1 MVQPVRLTTRR
12 FFYLQKQPAFLPEY
26 ALAVQQ
32 SLPGCSIAPYTRHI
46 LTHWIVMNRAQLA
59 NSVLWNLFLITVGS
73 LIFSAGVNGVVV
85 HHNFITSGIYGLAL
99 LINYESGTFSP
110 SFWYLICNIQ
120 LFILGWFFVSRR
132 FFYYTL
138 YGVLA
143 VTLMTRL
150 MPLNFQI
157 EEQVYAAVAGGI
169 ICGIGSG
176 ITLRSLGS
184 AGGLDIIAVILTSR
198 FNIGVGKV
206 SLAANVLLF
215 SLAYSYYSPD
225 ILIASIIL
233 VFISS
238 IALDHVLALFNQRKV
253 VYIISDHHQEI
264 FDEFKD
270 ELQQGATYLKAQGAF
285 SGRDKHIIMT
295 IINNIQLKRLESIV
309 FGVDADALFIVED
322 SFNVLGSNFGKR
334 KMY

>member
-1 MVQPVRLTTRR
+1 M
-12 FFYLQKQPAFLPEY
+12 K
-26 ALAVQQ
+26 
-32 SLPGCSIAPYTRHI
+32 
-46 LTHWIVMNRAQLA
+46 RAQLA
-59 NSVLWNLFLITVGS
+59 NSVLWNLLLITLGS
-73 LIFSAGVNGVVV
+73 LVFSAGVNGVVI

-99 LINYESGTFSP
+99 LIHYESATLSP
-110 SFWYLICNIQ
+110 SLWYLLCNIP

-132 FFYYTL
+132 FFFYTL

-143 VTLMTRL
+143 VTVMT
-150 MPLNFQI
+150 MFMSLNFKIEQQI
-157 EEQVYAAVAGGI
+157 YAAVAGGI

-184 AGGLDIIAVILTSR
+184 AGGLDIIAVILHSR

-215 SLAYSYYSPD
+215 SLASSYYSPD

-238 IALDHVLALFNQRKV
+238 VALDYVLSLFNQRKV
-253 VYIISDHHQEI
+253 VYIISDLHQEI
-264 FDEFKD
+264 FDQLKD
-270 ELQQGATYLKAQGAF
+270 HLNQGATYLKAQGAYT
-285 SGRDKHIIMT
+285 GRDKHIIMT
-295 IINNIQLKRLESIV
+295 IINNIQLKKLESIV
-309 FGVDADALFIVED
+309 FEVDNDALFIVED

-334 KMY
+334 KIY

>member
-1 MVQPVRLTTRR
+1 
-12 FFYLQKQPAFLPEY
+12 
-26 ALAVQQ
+26 
-32 SLPGCSIAPYTRHI
+32 
-46 LTHWIVMNRAQLA
+46 MNRAGLV
-59 NSVLWNLFLITVGS
+59 NSIPWNLFLITLGS
-73 LIFSAGVNGVVV
+73 LVYSTGINGVVI

-99 LINYESGTFSP
+99 LIYYESGTFSP
-110 SFWYLICNIQ
+110 SFWYFICNLP

-143 VTLMTRL
+143 VTFITRF
-150 MPLNFQI
+150 MPLDFQI
-157 EEQVYAAVAGGI
+157 EQQIYAAVAGGI

-184 AGGLDIIAVILTSR
+184 AGGLDIIAVILYSR
-198 FNIGVGKV
+198 YNIGMGKV
-206 SLAANVLLF
+206 SLVANVLLF
-215 SLAYSYYSPD
+215 SLASTYYNPD

-238 IALDHVLALFNQRKV
+238 VALEQVLSLFNQRKV
-253 VYIISDHHQEI
+253 VYVITDFHQEI
-264 FDEFKD
+264 FDQFKD
-270 ELQQGATYLKAQGAF
+270 ELRQGATFLKAQGAF
-285 SGRDKHIIMT
+285 SGKDKYIIMT

-309 FGVDADALFIVED
+309 FGVDEDALFIVED

-334 KMY
+334 KIY

>member
-1 MVQPVRLTTRR
+1 
-12 FFYLQKQPAFLPEY
+12 
-26 ALAVQQ
+26 
-32 SLPGCSIAPYTRHI
+32 
-46 LTHWIVMNRAQLA
+46 MNRAGLV
-59 NSVLWNLFLITVGS
+59 NSIPWNLFLITLGS
-73 LIFSAGVNGVVV
+73 LVYSAGINGVVI

-99 LINYESGTFSP
+99 LIYYESGTFSP
-110 SFWYLICNIQ
+110 SFWYFICNLP

-143 VTLMTRL
+143 VTLITKFMQL
-150 MPLNFQI
+150 DFQI
-157 EEQVYAAVAGGI
+157 EQQIYAAVAGGI

-184 AGGLDIIAVILTSR
+184 AGGLDIIAVILYSR
-198 FNIGVGKV
+198 YNIGMGKV
-206 SLAANVLLF
+206 SLVANVLLF
-215 SLAYSYYSPD
+215 SLAFTYYSPD

-238 IALDHVLALFNQRKV
+238 VALEQVLSLFNQRKV
-253 VYIISDHHQEI
+253 VYVITDFHQEI
-264 FDEFKD
+264 FDQFKD
-270 ELQQGATYLKAQGAF
+270 ELRQGATFLKAQGAF
-285 SGRDKHIIMT
+285 SGKDKYIIMT

-309 FGVDADALFIVED
+309 FGVDEDALFIVED

-334 KMY
+334 KIY

>member
-1 MVQPVRLTTRR
+1 
-12 FFYLQKQPAFLPEY
+12 
-26 ALAVQQ
+26 
-32 SLPGCSIAPYTRHI
+32 
-46 LTHWIVMNRAQLA
+46 MNRAGLV
-59 NSVLWNLFLITVGS
+59 NSIPWNLFLITLGS
-73 LIFSAGVNGVVV
+73 LVYSAGINGVVI

-99 LINYESGTFSP
+99 LIYYESGTFSP
-110 SFWYLICNIQ
+110 SFWYFICNLP

-143 VTLMTRL
+143 VTLITKFML
-150 MPLNFQI
+150 LDFQI
-157 EEQVYAAVAGGI
+157 EQQIYAAVAGGI

-184 AGGLDIIAVILTSR
+184 AGGLDIIAVILYSR
-198 FNIGVGKV
+198 YNIGMGKV
-206 SLAANVLLF
+206 SLVANVLLF
-215 SLAYSYYSPD
+215 SLAFTYYSPD

-238 IALDHVLALFNQRKV
+238 VALEQVLSLFNQRKV
-253 VYIISDHHQEI
+253 VYVITDFHQEI
-264 FDEFKD
+264 FDQFKD
-270 ELQQGATYLKAQGAF
+270 ELRQGATFLKAQGAF
-285 SGRDKHIIMT
+285 SGKDKYIIMT

-309 FGVDADALFIVED
+309 FGVDEDALFIVED

-334 KMY
+334 KIY